1 MDIPISSMMTSQ
13 TRTVAVDDSVAKVEQ
28 LLNSHQL
35 SALPVTE
42 GQDKA
47 IVGMISTRD
56 LMRFHAAKRD
66 PDAVR
71 AWEICSYKPVQVSP
85 DTTISEVAKLM
96 LDKQL
101 HHILVTKN
109 NEVLGIVSSFDFVKK
124 YVQD

>member
-13 TRTVAVDDSVAKVEQ
+13 TRTVAVDDTVAKVEE
-28 LLNSHQL
+28 LLHSHQL

-42 GQDKA
+42 GKDKA

-96 LDKQL
+96 LDKRL
-101 HHILVTKN
+101 HHILVTRN
-109 NEVLGIVSSFDFVKK
+109 NEVIGIVSSFDFVKK
-124 YVQD
+124 YVQE